1 MIEKCVEFISHF
13 LRMLVCKANYL
24 FLIEFKAKF
33 ANELLQKRLSI
44 RECTRVGFKILR
56 MCSEIDVHT
65 LNYNLRLVNDW
76 VKANKYVLIQ
86 VNQR

>member
-33 ANELLQKRLSI
+33 ANEPLQKRLSI
-44 RECTRVGFKILR
+44 RECTRVGLKIL
-56 MCSEIDVHT
+56 
-65 LNYNLRLVNDW
+65 
-76 VKANKYVLIQ
+76 
-86 VNQR
+86 